1 MEYEF
6 SNIYSFALLSN
17 GFVLVIQIILDPS
30 SHPPHTDATTLAI
43 GAVRRK
49 LLKQDF
55 SKRTSIS
62 VSIDQ
67 APVKQRGDG
76 VGRWEGQNCHKLLII
91 LS

>member
-49 LLKQDF
+49 LLKQGS

-62 VSIDQ
+62 VSTNW
-67 APVKQRGDG
+67 APVKRMGDG
-76 VGRWEGQNCHKLLII
+76 VGGWESQNCHK
-91 LS
+91 